1 MKAKFVVI
9 IKPIYMPTR
18 TVCRFIACLVLITG
32 FAKTTLH
39 AQQTP
44 RVDSC
49 SAYGSGKPVT
59 VRAKAKVV
67 DANTGNPIS
76 GASVTITAVGR
87 STTATTDAAGNCSG
101 GIAFPQSSDMDG
113 TAVTVCITGTTTC
126 CECVVGAGTKKKGKG
141 PGEVALIVFAVLA
154 ISWLG
159 WKFYTKQL
167 NVG

>member
-1 MKAKFVVI
+1 
-9 IKPIYMPTR
+9 MPTR
-18 TVCRFIACLVLITG
+18 TVYHFISCLVLITG
-32 FAKTTLH
+32 FATTTLY

-49 SAYGSGKPVT
+49 SAYGSGAPIT

-67 DANTGNPIS
+67 DANTGAPIS
-76 GASVTITAVGR
+76 GASVTITVSGK

-101 GIAFPQSSDMDG
+101 GIAFPGLSDMDG
-113 TAVTVCITGTTTC
+113 TVVTICVTGTTTC
-126 CECVVGAGTKKKGKG
+126 CECVVGAGVAKKKGKG
-141 PGEVALIVFAVLA
+141 PGEVALVVFAVLA

-159 WKFYTKQL
+159 WKVYTKQL